1 MPQLA
6 NLGHID
12 RALTN
17 ISIAYVQGA
26 DAFIADKVF
35 PIVPVQKRSDV
46 YFKYSKED
54 MFRDEVKERAQ
65 GAESAGGDYDVE
77 VEDPYLCK
85 KYAYHKDVTEEERTN
100 YDSPLSVDRDTT
112 EWLTHKWMLNRE
124 LNFANKFFKTG
135 VWGTEF
141 TGVTSNEGGNDIL
154 KWNNELSD
162 PVRHVN
168 EAMLQM
174 AEETGK
180 KPNFAIMA
188 PDVFYALKRH
198 GDIMDR
204 IKYTQKGVI
213 TLDLI
218 AGLFELDQIYI
229 PWGILN
235 KGPKTPKYSETTG
248 DMNFIYKGS
257 MLLGYKT
264 SRPSLKSP
272 SAGYIFTWTGLE
284 GSGAYGGRI
293 VRLPMDMLGLGTER
307 YEIEGAYDQKVICE
321 DMGMFFKDLV

>member
-26 DAFIADKVF
+26 DAFVADKVF

-54 MFRDEVKERAQ
+54 MFRDEVKERGQ
-65 GAESAGGDYDVE
+65 GAESAGGDYNVE

-85 KYAYHKDVTEEERTN
+85 KYAYHKDITEEERTN

-112 EWLTHKWMLNRE
+112 EWLTHKWLLNRE

-141 TGVTSNEGGNDIL
+141 TGKTSNPSTGQVL
-154 KWNNELSD
+154 KWSEELSD
-162 PVRHVN
+162 PIKNVN
-168 EAMLQM
+168 DAMLQM
-174 AEETGK
+174 AEETGR

-188 PDVFYALKRH
+188 PDVFYALKQH

-218 AGLFELDQIYI
+218 AGLFELDQVFI

-235 KGPKTPKYSETTG
+235 KGEKTPKYSEDEA

-272 SAGYIFTWTGLE
+272 TAGYIFSWTGLE
-284 GSGAYGGRI
+284 GTGAYGGRI

-307 YEIEGAYDQKVICE
+307 IEIEGAYDQKVICK
-321 DMGMFFKDLV
+321 DMGIFFKELV